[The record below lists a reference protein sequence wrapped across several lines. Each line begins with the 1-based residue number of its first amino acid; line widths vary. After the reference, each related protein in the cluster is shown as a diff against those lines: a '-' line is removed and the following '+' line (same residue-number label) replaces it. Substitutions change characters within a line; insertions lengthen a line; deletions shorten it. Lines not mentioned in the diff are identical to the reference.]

1 MKNISM
7 PLEGWVSLSSLGLS
21 IMFSLLIISFYNV
34 LIGPDGKGPDRF
46 VEVDGVLIKN
56 VSISGAP
63 SLILAGVVYGL
74 TRAYGSKLSGIFLII
89 SGIIMILGSIIGNDM
104 TSQIPEDFYSNALV
118 TVTYIFLAGG
128 IGILIIG
135 IILLKKV
142 QSVRR

>member
-21 IMFSLLIISFYNV
+21 IMFSLLIVSFYNV

-46 VEVDGVLIKN
+46 VEIDGVLIKN

-63 SLILAGVVYGL
+63 SLILAGVVFGL
-74 TRAYGSKLSGIFLII
+74 TRSYGSKLSGMFLIL
-89 SGIIMILGSIIGNDM
+89 SGIVMIIGSITAHNMI
-104 TSQIPEDFYSNALV
+104 SEIPQDFFSDGLV
-118 TVTYIFLAGG
+118 IVTYIFLVGG

-135 IILLKKV
+135 ILLFKKV
-142 QSVRR
+142 QRVQR

>member
-21 IMFSLLIISFYNV
+21 IMFSLLIVSFYNV

-46 VEVDGVLIKN
+46 VEIGGVLIKN

-63 SLILAGVVYGL
+63 SLILAGVVFGL
-74 TRAYGSKLSGIFLII
+74 TRSYGSKLSGIFLIL
-89 SGIIMILGSIIGNDM
+89 SGIVMILGSITANNMI
-104 TSQIPEDFYSNALV
+104 SEIPQDFFSNELV
-118 TVTYIFLAGG
+118 VVTYIFLVGG

-135 IILLKKV
+135 IILFKKV
-142 QSVRR
+142 ERVKK